1 MQLDFLMLREIYE
14 KKDTTQR
21 SLSDAF
27 FISLGKVNQVMKE
40 LKDKKYIEIIDSN
53 LKGTNYQ
60 ITKLG
65 KKYLN
70 EYKVDKCVIFAC
82 GQGVRLNPL
91 TYDTH
96 RSLLKVKDEV
106 LIERL
111 INQLHEKN
119 IYDIVIMVGHL
130 KEQFEY
136 LIDKY
141 NVKLVFNKEFNT
153 KNTLATMYHARDY
166 IKNKNCYIA
175 VSDVYYEENLFHEYE
190 IEPFYTGE
198 YAHDLKNEWQI
209 IYNKKNKI
217 LGIMEGGEDAYFM
230 TGAAF
235 FTKKFS
241 EVFLKLASEYY
252 FLDSTDNF
260 YWEDVLIRNFDVL
273 PDIFIHKVREGLIH
287 EFDNIND
294 YRDYNKTLN
303 NTGSKAF
310 MFVEK
315 FFNINVDEM
324 KDIECVKS
332 GLTNKSYSFLLNDK
346 KYVARVPGIGTYEYV
361 NRKNEIETYKKIKKL
376 NFSENVLYIDEDG
389 YKISEYLYDTR
400 YVDPKNDDDLKRLVK
415 LYKKLHNSKIKV
427 SFRNDPEF
435 LIDKY
440 MTLMKDRNVPPL
452 YQDFDEAFK
461 NEKKVEKFINKKKRD
476 KVFTHG
482 DTNIGNALLS
492 NVDKKYDKLIDF
504 EYAGMSDP
512 LTDLALFSVYQKYTF
527 DEAFNFLKI
536 YEEKITESLKN
547 IFVSYLALYGFYLA
561 IWARVR
567 DTEGNEDSGAL
578 GIESYHYFKEAL
590 KYLKERKII

>member
-1 MQLDFLMLREIYE
+1 M
-14 KKDTTQR
+14 
-21 SLSDAF
+21 
-27 FISLGKVNQVMKE
+27 
-40 LKDKKYIEIIDSN
+40 
-53 LKGTNYQ
+53 
-60 ITKLG
+60 
-65 KKYLN
+65 
-70 EYKVDKCVIFAC
+70 
-82 GQGVRLNPL
+82 
-91 TYDTH
+91 
-96 RSLLKVKDEV
+96 
-106 LIERL
+106 
-111 INQLHEKN
+111 
-119 IYDIVIMVGHL
+119 
-130 KEQFEY
+130 
-136 LIDKY
+136 
-141 NVKLVFNKEFNT
+141 
-153 KNTLATMYHARDY
+153 
-166 IKNKNCYIA
+166 
-175 VSDVYYEENLFHEYE
+175 
-190 IEPFYTGE
+190 
-198 YAHDLKNEWQI
+198 
-209 IYNKKNKI
+209 
-217 LGIMEGGEDAYFM
+217 
-230 TGAAF
+230 
-235 FTKKFS
+235 
-241 EVFLKLASEYY
+241 
-252 FLDSTDNF
+252 
-260 YWEDVLIRNFDVL
+260 
-273 PDIFIHKVREGLIH
+273 
-287 EFDNIND
+287 
-294 YRDYNKTLN
+294 
-303 NTGSKAF
+303 
-310 MFVEK
+310 
-315 FFNINVDEM
+315 
-324 KDIECVKS
+324 
-332 GLTNKSYSFLLNDK
+332 
-346 KYVARVPGIGTYEYV
+346 PGIGTSEYV

-376 NFSENVLYIDEDG
+376 NFSENILYIDEDG